1 MLDNATY
8 MRNDS
13 ARSDNAWRLVVQAPD
28 GTIST
33 HAWVTD
39 YIAGEAQ
46 QRLEY
51 GLGVVCWC
59 ARP

>member
-1 MLDNATY
+1 MKNTTCT
-8 MRNDS
+8 RNDS
-13 ARSDNAWRLVVQAPD
+13 ARSDDAWRLVVQAPD
-28 GTIST
+28 GAIST